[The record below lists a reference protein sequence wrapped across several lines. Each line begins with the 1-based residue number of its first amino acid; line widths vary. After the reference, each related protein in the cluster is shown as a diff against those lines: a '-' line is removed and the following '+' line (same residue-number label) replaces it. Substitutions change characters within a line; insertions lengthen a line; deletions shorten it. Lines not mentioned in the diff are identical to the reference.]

1 MKQTLKKW
9 FVSSVVLLAGAGFVY
24 GQSTE
29 GKRLMNHATG
39 PFEVKVVPSGH
50 TPSGSEEFGEMSF
63 TKVLS
68 GNMVGTSKGLMLTS
82 STSSSGA
89 MAYVALETVTASLH
103 GSSGTFV
110 LMHNATTRKGEPE
123 ADSLHI
129 VVVPGSGTGALT
141 GITGTLVIQKGA
153 QGNHFY
159 SFEYDLP

>member
-1 MKQTLKKW
+1 M
-9 FVSSVVLLAGAGFVY
+9 S
-24 GQSTE
+24 
-29 GKRLMNHATG
+29 HAIG
-39 PFEVKVVPSGH
+39 PFEVKVVPSGN

-68 GNMVGTSKGLMLTS
+68 GDMVGTSKGLMLSSSIS
-82 STSSSGA
+82 STGA

-103 GSSGTFV
+103 GRSGTFV

-141 GITGTLVIQKGA
+141 GISGILIIHKDA
-153 QGNHFY
+153 QGKHSY
-159 SFEYDLP
+159 SFDYELP